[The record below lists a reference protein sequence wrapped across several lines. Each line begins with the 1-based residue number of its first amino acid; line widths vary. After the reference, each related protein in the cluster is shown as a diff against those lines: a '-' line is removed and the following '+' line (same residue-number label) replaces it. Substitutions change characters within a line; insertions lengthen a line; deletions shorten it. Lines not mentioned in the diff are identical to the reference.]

1 MRGAIYRHKKENR
14 KQKLARYLSNR
25 IDQHAIDEDV
35 QLTIWSNE
43 AMEAKSFEGFFLSD
57 LEYGIKSHH
66 DHLRKIIPILSLD
79 KEPDTNTVYN
89 LNKEMKAKF

>member
-43 AMEAKSFEGFFLSD
+43 AMEAQSFEGFFLSD

>member
-1 MRGAIYRHKKENR
+1 
-14 KQKLARYLSNR
+14 
-25 IDQHAIDEDV
+25 
-35 QLTIWSNE
+35 
-43 AMEAKSFEGFFLSD
+43 MEAKSFEGFFLSD

-66 DHLRKIIPILSLD
+66 DHLRKIIPILSLN